1 MRLHS
6 AALHAAFHV
15 AALTAQAAMA
25 QAAAAPAPAQVPLA
39 SFVHEDQFYNP
50 RLAPD
55 GKHIAITARL
65 PSGDRFIPVL
75 MMYALPDMQLT
86 GAVRFPVFEVPANYH
101 WVSPTRLVVAKA
113 REFGSREAP
122 QATGEVVATDIDGKK
137 QEYLFGYRMRDQS
150 SRGERYG
157 NDRGFGY
164 VEDVS
169 MKRDGRVFI
178 TSHAWEGNHSLLY
191 DVDSAKATR
200 TLVADLPMPDLT
212 YILEHSG
219 KPRFALGVDE
229 QSHAVEFRFD
239 DAAGRWNK
247 IERAAGRYRPFY
259 IAPDDRDFIASFSA
273 HGEPDSLIRENL
285 ASGQRTTLFSDPV
298 GSYTAPLY
306 GSASLPFGAHSTIGI
321 PRVRYFDDKSADAQL
336 HQQLS
341 TQFPGEYVHF
351 IDFSDDGKQLLFSV
365 KSDRDPGSYYLL
377 NRTTMKADL
386 LFSAMEAI
394 DPAQMAERR
403 PVSLKARDGL
413 ELHGFMT
420 VPAHA
425 AGVKLPLVVL
435 PHGGPHGPYDNWFF
449 DEDAQFLASRGYAVL
464 QVNFRGSGGRGAR
477 FLEAGYRQWGGKI
490 VDDLED
496 ATRWA
501 IAQGQVDGGRVC
513 AYGASFG
520 GYASMMLAARDP
532 ALYKC
537 AVGYIGVYDL
547 KLLAKPVNNR
557 HDTFMSNTVRKYVGD
572 DPAELERN
580 SPVALAAKITSPVFL
595 VHGGSDKRAPVE
607 HAHAM
612 RAALTAAG
620 RPPEWFLAPNEG
632 HGFYDTAN
640 RTAFYQKL
648 EAFLDKHIGKGA
660 QAK

>member
-1 MRLHS
+1 MRLHHAVPLAVLY
-6 AALHAAFHV
+6 AAILAAP
-15 AALTAQAAMA
+15 AMA
-25 QAAAAPAPAQVPLA
+25 QPATKPAQVPLA
-39 SFVHEDQFYNP
+39 SFVQEDQFYNP

-55 GKHIAITARL
+55 GKHIAITARV

-75 MMYALPDMQLT
+75 MIYSLPDMQMT

-101 WVSPTRLVVAKA
+101 WITPSRLVVAKA

-137 QEYLFGYRMRDQS
+137 QEYLFGYRMRISS

-157 NDRGFGY
+157 NDEAFGY

-169 MKRDGRVFI
+169 KKRDGKVFV
-178 TSHAWEGNHSLLY
+178 TSHAWEGGHSLLY
-191 DVDSAKATR
+191 DIDSAKATR
-200 TLVADLPMPDLT
+200 TLLADLPTPDLT

-219 KPRFALGVDE
+219 KPRFAIGVDE

-239 DAAGRWNK
+239 DTTGRWNK
-247 IERAAGRYRPFY
+247 IETNSGKRYRPFY
-259 IAPDDRDFIASFSA
+259 FAPDDRDFIASYSA
-273 HGEPDSLIRENL
+273 RGEPDSLIRENL
-285 ASGQRTTLFSDPV
+285 ATGQRTTLFSDPV

-306 GSASLPFGAHSTIGI
+306 SSASLPFGAHSTIGI
-321 PRVRYFDDKSADAQL
+321 PRVRYFDDKSTEAQL

-341 TQFPGEYVHF
+341 TQFPGQYVHF
-351 IDFSDDGKQLLFSV
+351 IDYSDDGKLLLFSV
-365 KSDRDPGSYYLL
+365 KSDRDPGSYYLF
-377 NRTTMKADL
+377 NRATMKADL

-394 DPAQMAERR
+394 DPAQMSERR
-403 PVSLKARDGL
+403 PISFKARDGL

-425 AGVKLPLVVL
+425 AGAKLPLVVL
-435 PHGGPHGPYDNWFF
+435 PHGGPHGPYDSWFF

-464 QVNFRGSGGRGAR
+464 QVNFRGSGGRGIL
-477 FLEAGYRQWGGKI
+477 FQQAGYRQWGGKI

-496 ATRWA
+496 GTRWA
-501 IAQGQVDGGRVC
+501 IAQGEVDGGRVC

-520 GYASMMLAARDP
+520 AYASMMLAARDS
-532 ALYKC
+532 AMVKC

-547 KLLAKPVNNR
+547 KLLAKPQNNR
-557 HDTFMSNTVRKYVGD
+557 NDTFVTNTVKKYVGD
-572 DPAELERN
+572 DRAELDRN
-580 SPVALAAKITSPVFL
+580 SPVNLATQIKAPVL
-595 VHGGSDKRAPVE
+595 LIHGGNDKRAPVE

-620 RPPEWFLAPNEG
+620 RAPEWFLAPNEG

-640 RTAFYQKL
+640 RTAFYEKL

-660 QAK
+660 PVK

>member
-1 MRLHS
+1 MRLHRAVPFAVLYAGVL
-6 AALHAAFHV
+6 AALPAIAQPAA
-15 AALTAQAAMA
+15 
-25 QAAAAPAPAQVPLA
+25 APAQVPLA

-55 GKHIAITARL
+55 GKHIAITVRVA
-65 PSGDRFIPVL
+65 SGDRFIPVL
-75 MMYALPDMQLT
+75 MMYSLPDMQLT
-86 GAVRFPVFEVPANYH
+86 GAVRFPVYEVPANYH
-101 WVSPTRLVVAKA
+101 WVSPRRLVVAKG

-137 QEYLFGYRMRDQS
+137 QEYLFGYRMRDLS

-169 MKRDGRVFI
+169 KKRDGHVFV
-178 TSHAWEGNHSLLY
+178 TSHAWEGDHSLLY

-200 TLVADLPMPDLT
+200 TLLADLPMQDLT

-219 KPRFALGVDE
+219 KPRFAIGVDE
-229 QSHAVEFRFD
+229 QSNAVEFRFD

-247 IERAAGRYRPFY
+247 IEKKAGRYRPFY
-259 IAPDDRDFIASFSA
+259 FAPDDRDFIASYSA
-273 HGEPDSLIRENL
+273 RGEPDSLIRENL
-285 ASGQRTTLFSDPV
+285 ATGQRTTLFSDPV
-298 GSYTAPLY
+298 GSFTAPLY
-306 GSASLPFGAHSTIGI
+306 SSASLPFGAHSTIGI
-321 PRVRYFDDKSADAQL
+321 ARARYFDDKSTEAVL

-341 TQFPGEYVHF
+341 TQFPGQYVHF
-351 IDFSDDGKQLLFSV
+351 IDFSDDGKLLLFSV
-365 KSDRDPGSYYLL
+365 KSDRDPGSYYLFE
-377 NRTTMKADL
+377 RTTMKANL

-394 DPAQMAERR
+394 DPAHMSERR
-403 PVSLKARDGL
+403 PISLKARDGL
-413 ELHGFMT
+413 ELHGYMT
-420 VPAHA
+420 MPAHA
-425 AGVKLPLVVL
+425 PGARLPLVVL
-435 PHGGPHGPYDNWFF
+435 PHGGPHGPYDTWFF

-464 QVNFRGSGGRGAR
+464 QVNFRGSGGRGAQ
-477 FLEAGYRQWGGKI
+477 FQEAGYRHWGGKI
-490 VDDLED
+490 IDDLED

-501 IAQGQVDGGRVC
+501 IAQGEVDGGRVC

-520 GYASMMLAARDP
+520 AYASMMLAARDP

-537 AVGYIGVYDL
+537 AVGYVGVYDL
-547 KLLAKPVNNR
+547 KLLAKPENNR
-557 HDTFMSNTVRKYVGD
+557 QDAFVANTFRKYVGD
-572 DPAELERN
+572 DRAELERN
-580 SPVALAAKITSPVFL
+580 SPVMLAERIKSPVFL
-595 VHGGSDKRAPVE
+595 VHGGNDRRAPVE

-648 EAFLDKHIGKGA
+648 EAFLDKNIGKGA
-660 QAK
+660 AAK